1 MMEEADI
8 DKDGKISIII
18 NDLDEHDFL
27 YIISK
32 QKMDHKQKLIKEAS
46 IKDILLT

>member
-8 DKDGKISIII
+8 DKDGKISKVLFFIIK
-18 NDLDEHDFL
+18 DENDFL

-32 QKMDHKQKLIKEAS
+32 QKLEHKEKLVKEAS
-46 IKDILLT
+46 IYFK